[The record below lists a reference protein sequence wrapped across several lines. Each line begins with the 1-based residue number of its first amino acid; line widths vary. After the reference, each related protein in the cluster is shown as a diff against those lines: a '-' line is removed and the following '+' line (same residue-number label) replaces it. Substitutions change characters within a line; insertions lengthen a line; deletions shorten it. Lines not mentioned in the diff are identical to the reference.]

1 MASLAMP
8 MAMGAVGVVTGDGD
22 VSGVPG
28 GGVVGDAT
36 GSGAAGD
43 SDDGEGAAMHWGRR
57 WRCRW
62 GGCRR

>member
-1 MASLAMP
+1 MVASLAMP
-8 MAMGAVGVVTGDGD
+8 MAMDGD
-22 VSGVPG
+22 LSGVHG

-43 SDDGEGAAMHWGRR
+43 SGDGEGAVMHSGRR